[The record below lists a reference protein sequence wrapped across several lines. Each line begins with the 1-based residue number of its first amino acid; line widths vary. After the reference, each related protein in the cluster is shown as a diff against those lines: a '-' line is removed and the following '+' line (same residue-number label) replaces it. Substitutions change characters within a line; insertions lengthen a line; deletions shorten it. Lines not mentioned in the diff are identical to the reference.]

1 MEQVIKIFIAL
12 VRSEILEVPV
22 EPKIL
27 NKITPEIMEEL
38 YMVSK
43 NHDLAHVVAVALK
56 KHGLIKHDKL
66 SRRYVKQMHAAL
78 MRYEAIKHEQNQIY
92 QVFEK
97 EGIDFVPLKGSVIRK
112 YYPDRWMR
120 TSTDIDILVREK
132 ELEKAKKALI
142 SNLDYAEG
150 RYRYHD
156 VSLYSKSGVLLELHF
171 QITENMKNIDKNLK
185 KVWDYVNPI
194 EEGRCRQV
202 MTPEYL
208 LFHSYAHM
216 IYHFVKG
223 GCGVRF
229 VVDSWL
235 LEHVLDYDEDVFQ
248 KLCKE
253 SRINTFVESVRK
265 LGQVWFE
272 DAEHDNLSEKMQTYI
287 ITGGVFGTVESKVMA
302 RKTQTSGR
310 YRYLLKR
317 VFIPYKD
324 FCASYPIL
332 EKLPWLY
339 PYFAVKRLFKIF
351 DKRIAKNA
359 VQEIHM
365 NKNVLQED
373 VDELKGLFRDLKL

>member
-1 MEQVIKIFIAL
+1 MEQVIKIFVAL

-202 MTPEYL
+202 MTSEYL

-223 GCGVRF
+223 GCGIRF

-235 LEHVLDYDEDVFQ
+235 LEHVLDYDEVVFQ

-272 DAEHDNLSEKMQTYI
+272 DAEHDNLSKKMQTYI
-287 ITGGVFGTVESKVMA
+287 ITGGVFGTMESKVMA
-302 RKTQTSGR
+302 RKTQTSGH

-359 VQEIHM
+359 VQEMQM

>member
-27 NKITPEIMEEL
+27 KKITPEIMEEL
-38 YMVSK
+38 YMVSR
-43 NHDLAHVVAVALK
+43 NHDLAHVVALALK
-56 KHGLIKHDKL
+56 KHGFIKYDKL

-132 ELEKAKKALI
+132 ELERAKKALV
-142 SNLDYAEG
+142 SNLGYAQG

-156 VSLYSKSGVLLELHF
+156 VSLYSQSGVLLELHF

-185 KVWDYVNPI
+185 KVWDYVTPI
-194 EEGRCRQV
+194 GGGRCRQV

-216 IYHFVKG
+216 VYHFING

-229 VVDSWL
+229 VVDSWI
-235 LEHVLDYDEDVFQ
+235 LEHALDYDEAVFQ

-253 SRINTFVESVRK
+253 SKIETFVESVRR
-265 LGQVWFE
+265 LGQVWFAG
-272 DAEHDNLSEKMQTYI
+272 AEHDSLSKKMQTYI
-287 ITGGVFGTVESKVMA
+287 ITGGVFGTMESKVMA

-310 YRYLLKR
+310 YRYLLTR
-317 VFIPYKD
+317 VFIPYRE

-351 DKRIAKNA
+351 NKQIAKNA
-359 VQEIHM
+359 VQEMQM
-365 NKNVLQED
+365 NKNIRQDD
-373 VDELKGLFRDLKL
+373 VDELKGLFRELKL